1 MRPSPIHKL
10 HLKSYP
16 SPKLQNRSLT
26 AGRRG
31 YLASEPEN
39 AKGEADFVALVFRRG
54 WIFEILGI
62 MIAGMGLYK
71 TGFLSARLPS
81 RVYLRTAIIGYVISA
96 TLVLG
101 GLYQSRRFGFS

>member
-31 YLASEPEN
+31 YLASEPDN
-39 AKGEADFVALVFRRG
+39 AKGEADFIALVFRTG
-54 WIFEILGI
+54 WVFEVLGI

-71 TGFLSARLPS
+71 IIENVVFVGPKYSFSGEALVSGGFPDCLSES
-81 RVYLRTAIIGYVISA
+81 SSI
-96 TLVLG
+96 
-101 GLYQSRRFGFS
+101 

>member
-16 SPKLQNRSLT
+16 SPNLQTRSLT

-31 YLASEPEN
+31 YLASEPDN
-39 AKGEADFVALVFRRG
+39 AKGEADFVALVFRTG
-54 WIFEILGI
+54 WVFEVLGI

-71 TGFLSARLPS
+71 IIENVVFLGPKYSRLIPK
-81 RVYLRTAIIGYVISA
+81 RTWLS
-96 TLVLG
+96 
-101 GLYQSRRFGFS
+101 

>member
-31 YLASEPEN
+31 YLASEPDN
-39 AKGEADFVALVFRRG
+39 AKGEADFVALVFRTG
-54 WIFEILGI
+54 WVFEVLGI

-71 TGFLSARLPS
+71 IIENVVFVGPKYSRLIPKRTWLS
-81 RVYLRTAIIGYVISA
+81 
-96 TLVLG
+96 
-101 GLYQSRRFGFS
+101 

>member
-10 HLKSYP
+10 HLKSHP

-31 YLASEPEN
+31 YLASEPDN
-39 AKGEADFVALVFRRG
+39 AKGEADFVALVFRTG
-54 WIFEILGI
+54 WVFEVLGI

-71 TGFLSARLPS
+71 IIENVVFVGPKYSFSGEALVSGGFPDCL
-81 RVYLRTAIIGYVISA
+81 
-96 TLVLG
+96 
-101 GLYQSRRFGFS
+101 

>member
-31 YLASEPEN
+31 YLASEPDN
-39 AKGEADFVALVFRRG
+39 AKGEADFVALVFRTG
-54 WIFEILGI
+54 WVFEVLGI

-71 TGFLSARLPS
+71 IIENVVFVGPKYSFSGEALVSGGFPDCLSES
-81 RVYLRTAIIGYVISA
+81 SWI
-96 TLVLG
+96 
-101 GLYQSRRFGFS
+101 

>member
-31 YLASEPEN
+31 YLASEPDN
-39 AKGEADFVALVFRRG
+39 AKGEADFVALVFRTG
-54 WIFEILGI
+54 WVFEVLGI

-71 TGFLSARLPS
+71 IGFLSARLPS
-81 RVYLRTAIIGYVISA
+81 GVYLGTAVDGYAISLTIA
-96 TLVLG
+96 LG
-101 GLYQSRRFGFS
+101 GI